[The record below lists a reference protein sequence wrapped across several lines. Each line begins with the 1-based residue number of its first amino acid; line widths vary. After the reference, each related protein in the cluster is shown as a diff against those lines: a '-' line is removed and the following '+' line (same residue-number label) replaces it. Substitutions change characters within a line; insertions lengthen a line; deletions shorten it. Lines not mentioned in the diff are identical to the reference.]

1 LKKCFTAREPTY
13 FVFCV
18 PKSWDQIH
26 EIKNI
31 MSLEKAIQ
39 ENTEA
44 VLKLVA
50 IFSRY
55 LPPESVTHVTQVTAE
70 TPAAAAPAK
79 EKKPKAEKPAAPVE
93 EKQPE
98 QVAAPEPHKVAVVEV
113 TLADLQVEGK
123 KLMDA
128 GKQADLKALVTKLG
142 SAKLSTL
149 PVEKYGEAIAEL
161 KKLTAGL

>member
-1 LKKCFTAREPTY
+1 
-13 FVFCV
+13 
-18 PKSWDQIH
+18 
-26 EIKNI
+26 

-55 LPPESVTHVTQVTAE
+55 VPTETASNAVPNTAE
-70 TPAAAAPAK
+70 TPAAAAASAPAK

-98 QVAAPEPHKVAVVEV
+98 SVAATEPEKPVAHAI

-128 GKQADLKALVTKLG
+128 GKQANLKALVTKLG

-149 PVEKYGEAIAEL
+149 PVEKYVEAYAEL

>member
-1 LKKCFTAREPTY
+1 
-13 FVFCV
+13 
-18 PKSWDQIH
+18 
-26 EIKNI
+26 

-55 LPPESVTHVTQVTAE
+55 VPTESVTHVAQVTAE

-98 QVAAPEPHKVAVVEV
+98 PVAAPEPEKPATPAI

-149 PVEKYGEAIAEL
+149 PVEKYAEAIAEL

>member
-1 LKKCFTAREPTY
+1 
-13 FVFCV
+13 
-18 PKSWDQIH
+18 
-26 EIKNI
+26 

-55 LPPESVTHVTQVTAE
+55 VPTETASNAAPNTAE
-70 TPAAAAPAK
+70 TPAAAPVK
-79 EKKPKAEKPAAPVE
+79 EKKPKAEKTAAPVE

-98 QVAAPEPHKVAVVEV
+98 PVAAPEPEKPAAHSI

-149 PVEKYGEAIAEL
+149 PVEKYAEAYAEL

>member
-1 LKKCFTAREPTY
+1 
-13 FVFCV
+13 
-18 PKSWDQIH
+18 
-26 EIKNI
+26 

-44 VLKLVA
+44 VLKMVA

-55 LPPESVTHVTQVTAE
+55 LPPETASNAAPNTAE
-70 TPAAAAPAK
+70 TPAAAATAK
-79 EKKPKAEKPAAPVE
+79 EKKPKAEKTTTPIE

-98 QVAAPEPHKVAVVEV
+98 PVAAPEPEKPIAHAI

-149 PVEKYGEAIAEL
+149 PVEKYVEAYAEL

>member
-1 LKKCFTAREPTY
+1 
-13 FVFCV
+13 
-18 PKSWDQIH
+18 
-26 EIKNI
+26 

-55 LPPESVTHVTQVTAE
+55 VPTETATNAAQVTAE
-70 TPAAAAPAK
+70 TSAAAPVK
-79 EKKPKAEKPAAPVE
+79 EKKPKAEKTAAPVE

-98 QVAAPEPHKVAVVEV
+98 PVSAPEPEKPAAHAI

-149 PVEKYGEAIAEL
+149 PVEKYAEAYAEL